1 MFIDTHA
8 HVNFNR
14 FKDDSK
20 EVLED
25 SIAKGTWVITV
36 GSEYRT
42 SKRAVEMANKFDVGV
57 YAVVGLHPIHTFSH
71 EVDEEEDSFT
81 SREESFDYEKYK
93 ELALD
98 EKVVGIGECGL
109 EFFRLTSGEEDR
121 IKNVQEEVFK
131 AQIDLAADVKKTL
144 MIHSRDSYEDVYE
157 ILKETRSKL
166 SNVVIHS
173 FIGSY
178 SQAKKFLDLDCY
190 LSFNGIITYKPRK
203 EKMPGG
209 SDPGLVEAVEK
220 VPLDKILLETD
231 CPYLSPQ
238 QVRGTRNIPE
248 NVKYVVEKIAE
259 VKGIDVGEVE
269 NQTTKNAKEVFGI

>member
-1 MFIDTHA
+1 MYIDTHA

-14 FKDDSK
+14 FKEDSE

-25 SIAKGTWVITV
+25 SLAKDTFVINV

-42 SKRAVEMANKFDVGV
+42 SKSAVEMANRFDSGV
-57 YAVVGLHPIHTFSH
+57 YAVIGLHPIHTFSH

-81 SREESFDYEKYK
+81 SREESFDHKKYK

-121 IKNVQEEVFK
+121 IKKVQEEVFR

-144 MIHSRDSYEDVYE
+144 MIHSRDAYEAVYE

-178 SQAKKFLDLDCY
+178 PQAKKFLDLNCY
-190 LSFNGIITYKPRK
+190 ISFNGIITYKPRK
-203 EKMPGG
+203 EKIPGA
-209 SDPGLVEAVEK
+209 SDPGLAEAVEK
-220 VPLDKILLETD
+220 VPLERILLETD

-238 QVRGTRNIPE
+238 AVRGTRNVPE
-248 NVKYVVEKIAE
+248 NVKYVAEEIAE
-259 VKGIDVGEVE
+259 VKGIDVEEVE
-269 NQTTKNAKEVFGI
+269 EQTTRNAREVFGI